1 MSEAPAAPASTP
13 AADMSRMFTPKA
25 IALIGVSSNPLV
37 SGGQPLRFL
46 KEYGYEGGIYPVNP
60 KRPEVQDVKSYA
72 SVLDVPETCDL
83 AVIMVAAPLVA
94 GAIRDC
100 GKAGI
105 PYAVV
110 MSAGFEQGENAES
123 PLQQA
128 LKDAI
133 AESGVRVVGPNCT
146 GIVNLH
152 THAFCAQGGALSDKT
167 LRAGEVAVV
176 AQSGGVGL
184 SMLAFLHQAGCGV
197 GYLASSGNEVD
208 LDVFDL
214 AAQLITQPDVSIVTL
229 YLETSTRGHK
239 LRALGQQALALG
251 KPVVVLKAGNSG
263 RASEAASSHTG
274 KLTADYKLFRAAF
287 DEGGYVEVGD
297 IDELV
302 ETVSVLKSG
311 VRAHG
316 KRVVIQTTSGGWGV
330 MLAERCE
337 ALGLELPPLAADT
350 LAAIKPLVPPFASL
364 ANPLDITPAGY
375 KDQYASYNEIT
386 RLLLSDPVCDVLVV
400 RSATGGDMAVW
411 ADGLLRVVADFD
423 KPIFVHWAT
432 SPGRFEDVRQ
442 RLLQAG
448 IPCFSFVNQIARN
461 VAAMVNFARKATR
474 SSDAVAP
481 AKRAA
486 LNLPTGARHLS
497 EFEAIACLRAYGIPV
512 AQAQRVR
519 TEELAAADFSALRF
533 PVAVK
538 IDSADIPHKT
548 DVGGVELGMKD
559 AASLRATAA
568 AVIERVKKNA
578 PKARVDGVLVQEMA
592 SGLEMIVGAI
602 NDPHFGPFV
611 MLGMG
616 GVLTEVID
624 DVAIRF
630 APVTREAALGMIG
643 QLRGRRA
650 LDAVRGRPAR
660 DVDALADAVVRL
672 SRLIADWHDRIGEI
686 EINPL
691 FVHAQGEGVTA
702 ADCLIRVIDQTTALA

>member
-1 MSEAPAAPASTP
+1 
-13 AADMSRMFTPKA
+13 MSRMFNPKA

-46 KEYGYEGGIYPVNP
+46 KEYGYKGGIYPVNP
-60 KRPEVQDVKSYA
+60 KRPEVQGVKSWT
-72 SVLDVPETCDL
+72 SVLDVPEQCDL
-83 AVIMVAAPLVA
+83 AVIMVAAPLVP

-128 LKDAI
+128 LMAAI

-152 THAFCAQGGALSDKT
+152 THAFCAQGGALSDPT

-184 SMLAFLHQAGCGV
+184 SMLAFLHQGGCGV

-239 LRALGQQALALG
+239 LRALGRQALALG

-263 RASEAASSHTG
+263 TASEAASSHTG

-287 DEGGYVEVGD
+287 DEGGYVEVND
-297 IDELV
+297 VDELV
-302 ETVSVLKSG
+302 DTVSVLKS
-311 VRAHG
+311 RARPHG
-316 KRVVIQTTSGGWGV
+316 KRVVVQTTSGGWGV

-337 ALGLELPPLAADT
+337 ALGLELPPLAAHT
-350 LAAIKPLVPPFASL
+350 LAAVKPLVPPFASL
-364 ANPLDITPAGY
+364 ANPLDMTPAGY
-375 KDQYASYNEIT
+375 ADQYASYNEIT
-386 RLLLSDPVCDVLVV
+386 RLLLSDPACDVLVV

-423 KPIFVHWAT
+423 KPVFVHWAT

-442 RLLQAG
+442 RLLKAG
-448 IPCFSFVNQIARN
+448 IPCFSYVNQIARN
-461 VAAMVNFARKATR
+461 IAAAVNFARKA
-474 SSDAVAP
+474 VP
-481 AKRAA
+481 AKASHSPAA
-486 LNLPTGARHLS
+486 RPPLELPPGSRHLS
-497 EFEAIACLRAYGIPV
+497 EFEAIDCLRAYGISA
-512 AQAQRVR
+512 AQARRVR
-519 TEELAAADFSALRF
+519 TEDVASADFSSLRF

-548 DVGGVELGMKD
+548 DVGGVELGIKD
-559 AASLRATAA
+559 IASLRTTAA
-568 AVIERVKKNA
+568 AVIARVKKNA
-578 PKARVDGVLVQEMA
+578 PQARVDGVIVQQMA
-592 SGLEMIVGAI
+592 SGLEMIVGAV
-602 NDPHFGPFV
+602 NDPYFGPFV

-630 APVTREAALGMIG
+630 APVTQKDALAMIE
-643 QLRGRRA
+643 QLRGRKA
-650 LDAVRGRPAR
+650 LGAVRGRPAR
-660 DVDALADAVVRL
+660 DVAAVADAVARL
-672 SRLIADWHDRIGEI
+672 SRLIADHHDRIGEI

-691 FVHAQGEGVTA
+691 FVHADGESVTA
-702 ADCLIRVIDQTTALA
+702 ADCLIRLTE

>member
-1 MSEAPAAPASTP
+1 
-13 AADMSRMFTPKA
+13 MSRMFAPKA

-46 KEYGYEGGIYPVNP
+46 KEYGYKGGIYPVNP
-60 KRPEVQDVKSYA
+60 KRAEVQGVKSWN
-72 SVLDVPETCDL
+72 SVLDVPEQCDL

-100 GKAGI
+100 GKARI

-128 LKDAI
+128 LKEAI

-152 THAFCAQGGALSDKT
+152 THAYCAQGGALSDPT
-167 LRAGEVAVV
+167 LRPGETAVV

-239 LRALGQQALALG
+239 LRALGAKALALG

-287 DEGGYVEVGD
+287 DEGGYVEVSD

-302 ETVSVLKSG
+302 ETVSVLKSK

-337 ALGLELPPLAADT
+337 ALGLELPPLASDT

-411 ADGLLRVVADFD
+411 ADGLLRVVANFD
-423 KPIFVHWAT
+423 KPVFVHWAT

-448 IPCFSFVNQIARN
+448 IPCFSFVAQIARN
-461 VAAMVNFARKATR
+461 VAAMVNFARKKAGGDKAAGQPAR
-474 SSDAVAP
+474 VA
-481 AKRAA
+481 
-486 LNLPTGARHLS
+486 LELPSAARHLS
-497 EFEAIACLRAYGIPV
+497 EFEAMACLRAYDIPV
-512 AQAQRVR
+512 TRSQRVR
-519 TEELAAADFSALRF
+519 TGEITTADFSGLRF

-538 IDSADIPHKT
+538 IDSADIAHKT
-548 DVGGVELGMKD
+548 DVGGVELGIAD
-559 AASLRATAA
+559 AAALRTAA
-568 AVIERVKKNA
+568 AAVLARVKQKA
-578 PKARVDGVLVQEMA
+578 PQARLDGVLVQEMA
-592 SGLEMIVGAI
+592 QGFEMIVGAVS
-602 NDPHFGPFV
+602 DLHFGPFV
-611 MLGMG
+611 LLGMG

-624 DVAIRF
+624 DVVIRF
-630 APVTREAALGMIG
+630 APLSREDALAMIG

-660 DVDALADAVVRL
+660 DVEALADTVVRL
-672 SRLIADWHDRIGEI
+672 SHLIADWQGRIAEI

-702 ADCLIRVIDQTTALA
+702 ADCLIRVTE